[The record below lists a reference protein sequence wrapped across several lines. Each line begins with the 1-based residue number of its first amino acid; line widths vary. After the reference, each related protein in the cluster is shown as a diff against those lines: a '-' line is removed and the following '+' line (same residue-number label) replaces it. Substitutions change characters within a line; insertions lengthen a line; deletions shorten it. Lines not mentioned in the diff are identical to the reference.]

1 MMTHRES
8 AGLAIVYQGMV
19 LLAHAT
25 GRAWQT
31 GYGLPKGGIEPG
43 ETAIAAAIRET
54 REEVG
59 IKVPKSMVQ
68 PYARTYTLTSH
79 KYKQTKTVHWFIVQ
93 VESLEEI
100 GLNDLVVPK
109 SQLQLSE
116 INWAGFMPL
125 QEAKKRVMASQQIVI
140 DQLVGLGLLESKVL
154 LFDIYNKMIQS

>member
-1 MMTHRES
+1 MTHRES

-43 ETAIAAAIRET
+43 ETAMAAAIRET

-68 PYARTYTLTSH
+68 PHARTYTLTSH
-79 KYKQTKTVHWFIVQ
+79 KYKQTKTVQWFIVE
-93 VESLEEI
+93 VERLADI
-100 GLNDLVVPK
+100 GLNGLVVPK

-116 INWAGFMPL
+116 IDWAGFMSL

-140 DQLVGLGLLESKVL
+140 DQLVGLGLLESRVL
-154 LFDIYNKMIQS
+154 SFDIYNKMIQS